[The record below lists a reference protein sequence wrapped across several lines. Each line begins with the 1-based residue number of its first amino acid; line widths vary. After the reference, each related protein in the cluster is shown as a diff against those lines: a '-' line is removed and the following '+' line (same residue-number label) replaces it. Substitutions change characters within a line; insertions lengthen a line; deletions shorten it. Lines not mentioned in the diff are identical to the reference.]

1 MAIAHRNETLD
12 EAATLRARLA
22 DAEDVLRAIRD
33 GEVDALVVRGPAGAQ
48 VFTLHGAEDPY
59 RALVEEMHEGAVVL
73 SERGEVLYSNARFA
87 ALVGEPLE
95 SLIGSRIERFLNA
108 SERDDFDRLLRS
120 GSGRRRSSLIGPGSH
135 AFDVSLSLTTTAS
148 TSGPQLNLIVTDLTE
163 LLEAHSN
170 RARAEH
176 DSRTKDEF
184 LTMLA
189 HELRTPLGAI
199 SNAVAVLE
207 LTHAR
212 GQSAAHAHNVIG
224 RQVRLV
230 SRLID
235 DLLDV
240 ERVVSGKIR
249 LQRRHLDLAE
259 TARET
264 VAVFTGDPTLNRQI
278 EISTETVWVDGDA
291 TRLQQVLTNIL
302 GNAVKYT
309 PPGSHIR
316 VEVRA
321 EGGDAVI
328 SVADQGFGMSPELL
342 PFVFD
347 LYVQADR
354 TTAHARGGLGI
365 GLSLVRR
372 LVELHGGSVEA
383 MSGGE
388 GRGSTFVVRLKQV
401 PSMGTAANASVAP
414 ERRSRR
420 KRVLV
425 IEDSADARE
434 TLRMALELA
443 GHEVYDV
450 ADGPLAL
457 EVLSVVRPDVGIIE
471 IGLPIMDG
479 YEVARRIRER
489 PDGRAVLLLA
499 LIADAG
505 ASPVSSDHGFDHHL
519 VKPVDFGHLA
529 RLVSGG
535 ADAPQ
540 NEIEPSVPSEF
551 S

>member
-1 MAIAHRNETLD
+1 
-12 EAATLRARLA
+12 
-22 DAEDVLRAIRD
+22 
-33 GEVDALVVRGPAGAQ
+33 
-48 VFTLHGAEDPY
+48 
-59 RALVEEMHEGAVVL
+59 
-73 SERGEVLYSNARFA
+73 
-87 ALVGEPLE
+87 
-95 SLIGSRIERFLNA
+95 
-108 SERDDFDRLLRS
+108 
-120 GSGRRRSSLIGPGSH
+120 
-135 AFDVSLSLTTTAS
+135 
-148 TSGPQLNLIVTDLTE
+148 
-163 LLEAHSN
+163 
-170 RARAEH
+170 
-176 DSRTKDEF
+176 
-184 LTMLA
+184 
-189 HELRTPLGAI
+189 
-199 SNAVAVLE
+199 
-207 LTHAR
+207 
-212 GQSAAHAHNVIG
+212 
-224 RQVRLV
+224 
-230 SRLID
+230 
-235 DLLDV
+235 
-240 ERVVSGKIR
+240 
-249 LQRRHLDLAE
+249 
-259 TARET
+259 
-264 VAVFTGDPTLNRQI
+264 
-278 EISTETVWVDGDA
+278 
-291 TRLQQVLTNIL
+291 
-302 GNAVKYT
+302 
-309 PPGSHIR
+309 
-316 VEVRA
+316 
-321 EGGDAVI
+321 
-328 SVADQGFGMSPELL
+328 MSPELL

-401 PSMGTAANASVAP
+401 PSMGTAASASVAP

-479 YEVARRIRER
+479 YEVARRIRSQ
-489 PDGRAVLLLA
+489 PHGRAVLLLA
-499 LIADAG
+499 LIGEPG
-505 ASPVSSDHGFDHHL
+505 AAPRSSGHGFDHHL

-529 RLVSGG
+529 RLVNGG

-540 NEIEPSVPSEF
+540 NEIEPCVPSEF